1 MTRYCI
7 RLLMIGI
14 IIKNELEGSRNMSEE
29 NDKKYEQLRRVHEQF
44 EKGSVRFEKPSQD
57 DMNKLDQILNL
68 DKDQSEGDQ
77 NKS

>member
-1 MTRYCI
+1 
-7 RLLMIGI
+7 
-14 IIKNELEGSRNMSEE
+14 MSEE